1 MNVWASIKD
10 SPSFDILEQLLQHG
24 FGQEVAMIVRMP
36 YLLSD
41 PSELFSLVKTSGF
54 GEIVMKEV

>member
-1 MNVWASIKD
+1 MG
-10 SPSFDILEQLLQHG
+10 QLLQHG